1 MNDYDVFIA
10 EIKQTLAATL
20 AIVPEHNLDQ
30 KYIASAC
37 RDYAE
42 ALRALEQAKFTNRKG
57 Y

>member
-1 MNDYDVFIA
+1 MNEYDVFIA

-42 ALRALEQAKFTNRKG
+42 ALRALEQAKHTSRRE